1 MPSIQSL
8 KKELRGIRSTQ
19 KLTKAMRTVSAA
31 KFSKL
36 NAAYGQYSGYG
47 RQCKAVFDE
56 YQADFLDAVQM
67 TEPAAPPAY
76 VVLASNKGLC
86 GSFNAEV
93 FKFACDELAKQDAFW
108 LIACGKKTIRFF
120 SGKNI
125 PIKKGYV
132 LQDVP
137 TYEESSA
144 LLDDLLGLMK
154 DGKISGVNVIY
165 PRYVNMLDQQ
175 PAVCELFPARN
186 SGQPAGSGEPP
197 AGKSEQPAGTGQPPA
212 GSGEPPAHQAEGGS
226 DTQKKVLCVPDKH
239 TLIGKTAENLFR
251 AMFYELVLEAA
262 LGAQAATLMTMR
274 TAYDAATEFC
284 EQLEGEINRKRQGTV
299 TADVIETSSGEAL
312 KLGQL

>member
-36 NAAYGQYSGYG
+36 NAAYGQYSEYG

-56 YQADFLDAVQM
+56 YQGDFLDAVQKRD
-67 TEPAAPPAY
+67 PSAPPAY
-76 VVLASNKGLC
+76 IVLASNKGLC

-93 FKFACDELAKQDAFW
+93 FRFAGEELAKQDSFR

-120 SGKNI
+120 TGKNI
-125 PIKKGYV
+125 PMEKGYI

-137 TYEESSA
+137 TYEESSV
-144 LLDDLLGLMK
+144 LLDEVLQLMRN
-154 DGKISGVNVIY
+154 GEISGVNVIY
-165 PRYVNMLDQQ
+165 PRYINMLNQQ
-175 PAVCELFPARN
+175 PEICELFPVGGCGQPGPGKESKAEKK
-186 SGQPAGSGEPP
+186 GQPA
-197 AGKSEQPAGTGQPPA
+197 
-212 GSGEPPAHQAEGGS
+212 
-226 DTQKKVLCVPDKH
+226 LCVPDRH
-239 TLIGKTAENLFR
+239 TLIDKTAEPLFHS
-251 AMFYELVLEAA
+251 MFYELVLETA

-284 EQLEGEINRKRQGTV
+284 EQLEGEINRKRQGAV
-299 TADVIETSSGEAL
+299 TADVIETSSGEAS